1 MVQDFFRNSITRMP
15 VLILSIGA
23 VMNKNPAVVPFVLSR
38 TTSCFEEYLNP
49 IQKIPIITILD
60 NKTYP
65 YSQFWFHCMICFFDD
80 QVVVGSLRVFEM
92 LFVDEASPVG
102 LDTHQW
108 CYPPVHPP
116 VFEDFHGQANP
127 GSSRRWHW
135 GEDQQPLS
143 GGRFGRL
150 RIHRVI
156 LTPQKIPLFIRLPLQ
171 NSLKRNHKRSLPVTH
186 SQ

>member
-15 VLILSIGA
+15 VLILSPAA

-49 IQKIPIITILD
+49 IQKISIITILD
-60 NKTYP
+60 NQTYP
-65 YSQFWFHCMICFFDD
+65 YKFGSTAWFVSSMMKLWL
-80 QVVVGSLRVFEM
+80 GSRRVFEM
-92 LFVDEASPVG
+92 FFVDEASPVG

-116 VFEDFHGQANP
+116 VLDDFHGQANP
-127 GSSRRWHW
+127 GSSRRWLW

-143 GGRFGRL
+143 GGRFGL
-150 RIHRVI
+150 IRIHQMI
-156 LTPQKIPLFIRLPLQ
+156 LKPPKIPLFIRLPLQ
-171 NSLKRNHKRSLPVTH
+171 NSLKRNHKGS
-186 SQ
+186 SCDA